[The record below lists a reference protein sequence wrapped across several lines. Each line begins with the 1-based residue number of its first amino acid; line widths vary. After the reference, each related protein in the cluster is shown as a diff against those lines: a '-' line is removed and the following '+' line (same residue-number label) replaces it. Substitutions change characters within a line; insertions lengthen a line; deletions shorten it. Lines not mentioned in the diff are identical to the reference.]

1 VWIDYMAKALNGV
14 PEYRMPM
21 PDGVV
26 TLGDELYYA
35 DMTPGNGFVSTVGI
49 SQAALDAA
57 ASGASDVTGAGDAT
71 QAPEPEQVNA
81 KEKEDIMNLFRG
93 H

>member
-1 VWIDYMAKALNGV
+1 VWIEYMQKALNGV
-14 PEYRMPM
+14 PDYKMPM
-21 PDGVV
+21 PDGIV

-35 DMTPGNGFVSTVGI
+35 DATPGHGFVSTVGI
-49 SQAALDAA
+49 SQAALEAA
-57 ASGASDVTGAGDAT
+57 ASGGSASGGEGDAGA
-71 QAPEPEQVNA
+71 APAPEQVNA

>member
-1 VWIDYMAKALNGV
+1 
-14 PEYRMPM
+14 
-21 PDGVV
+21 
-26 TLGDELYYA
+26 LGDELYYA
-35 DMTPGNGFVSTVGI
+35 DTTPGNGFVSTVGI

-57 ASGASDVTGAGDAT
+57 ASGASDATEAAGSGDA
-71 QAPEPEQVNA
+71 APEPEQVNA

>member
-1 VWIDYMAKALNGV
+1 VPDYK
-14 PEYRMPM
+14 MPM
-21 PDGVV
+21 PDGIV

-35 DMTPGNGFVSTVGI
+35 DSTPGHGFVSTVGI
-49 SQAALDAA
+49 SQAALQAA
-57 ASGASDVTGAGDAT
+57 ASGDSSSGSSGEAGTGA
-71 QAPEPEQVNA
+71 APEPQQVNA